1 MCNTGKICL
10 SMLLL
15 SSLLT
20 SCGKSKDTA
29 DVQPSATATA
39 ETEDVV
45 KTSCKADF
53 TLKYGADFNIDDI
66 CTYDKKTKLTY
77 EKVDTKKEG
86 KSVLTVNYT
95 EPNGNMGLLKVNVTV
110 EAKPTPSPTP
120 EPKKEET
127 EQEPVQDLPQSNA
140 TPSYQT
146 PSYQEPSYTEP
157 SYESPVT
164 PSQPETNPAP
174 SYNDSTTTSSM
185 QIFTYSSYGGE
196 SGAYSAC
203 QSHLSAQG
211 GGSCYVNSDGT
222 GYIYFK

>member
-1 MCNTGKICL
+1 MRNTNKICL

-15 SSLLT
+15 SSVLT
-20 SCGKSKDTA
+20 SCGKSKDTTDA
-29 DVQPSATATA
+29 QPSATVTV

-53 TLKYGADFNIDDI
+53 TLKYGADFDIDDI

-110 EAKPTPSPTP
+110 EAKPKPSPTP
-120 EPKKEET
+120 EPKTEET
-127 EQEPVQDLPQSNA
+127 EQEPAQNLPQNN
-140 TPSYQT
+140 TVPSYQA

-157 SYESPVT
+157 SYEPPAA
-164 PSQPETNPAP
+164 PSQPETNSAP
-174 SYNDSTTTSSM
+174 SYSDSTTTSSM